1 MSARARSRLAPRA
14 ILVGAPLVALVV
26 ALEACLPLPTGTPSP
41 SPRATPRAT
50 PTAEPSITP
59 EATPRPYALEN
70 PALQDDRLIR
80 VTVAPNLATDASGQ
94 IVVTVTNLDATRITE
109 IVLRW
114 STSLDEHLFLAPF
127 VPSPD
132 RICEGCPP
140 LSWIQAWT
148 KWVWGPG
155 ESGEP
160 AGTTS
165 LGWGPLDPG
174 ATLVIPVIANR
185 RRDGPVDFDL
195 QLLAGE
201 ALLRQEDGQPAWLR
215 VAVP

>member
-1 MSARARSRLAPRA
+1 MSARARSCLAPRA
-14 ILVGAPLVALVV
+14 ILAGAPLVVLVV
-26 ALEACLPLPTGTPSP
+26 ALGACLPLPTQTASASP
-41 SPRATPRAT
+41 SATPRAT

-59 EATPRPYALEN
+59 EATPRPYSLEN
-70 PALQDDRLIR
+70 PAQQDDRLIR
-80 VTVAPNLATDASGQ
+80 VTVAANLATDASGQ
-94 IVVTVTNLDATRITE
+94 VVVTVTNLDATRITE

-114 STSLDEHLFLAPF
+114 STSLDEHLYLAPF

-140 LSWIQAWT
+140 LVQPWT

-174 ATLVIPVIANR
+174 ATLIIPVIANR

-201 ALLRQEDGQPAWLR
+201 ALLRQEGGQPAWLR